1 MAQHVLDESA
11 SEVSGDVQSRAPRPS
26 TRAAQRRLGWALLV
40 LFAAA
45 FVVRVA
51 PGLDD
56 PFSYV
61 PSGGGLPIDSYNDA
75 VFSLGGRAL
84 PDLGVLDSKLGGDWG
99 AGDHYADHPPLV
111 YSATAVAQAVTGDD
125 ELAAR
130 GLALVASLAAMV
142 LLFLLLIELA
152 VPPPLAALSVG
163 VALSVPM
170 FVEYGTMLDTLML
183 GLPFAVAYLLVWQ
196 RSLDGR
202 ANAWALGSVA
212 ALSVLTAWE
221 GALLVAVTLLI
232 TLVVRRGRA
241 ALGTIVAAGAGLVAG
256 LVATALWLVWVNDGL
271 THIIDQGLERS
282 SGGGP
287 LSVGDYFD
295 RQFTWLRDLYGIP
308 AVILLVAGLVAALA
322 LSRFRPVAVAAATTS
337 LVYAGAFRQG
347 SWQHDYW
354 NYWLLITLALAA
366 GALAF
371 VVARARRALVTGA
384 LGCLAVAVVVTGFT
398 ARTPIYLRTGGAD
411 LAPKLAATR
420 RPVPGQRWVPVVQPN
435 ADPGKSAVWTIP
447 QERFNLGRPLR
458 FATAA
463 RAAEFARRHPTFWL
477 IVNYQ
482 VVRGDD
488 ALALLTAS

>member
-1 MAQHVLDESA
+1 MAQHVLDDSA
-11 SEVSGDVQSRAPRPS
+11 PAATEVQPRARLQSRRV
-26 TRAAQRRLGWALLV
+26 AQRRLGWALLAV
-40 LFAAA
+40 FAAV

-84 PDLGVLDSKLGGDWG
+84 RDRGVVDSKLGAEWG

-111 YSATAVAQAVTGDD
+111 YSATAIAQTVTGDD

-142 LLFLLLIELA
+142 LLFLLLIELG

-170 FVEYGTMLDTLML
+170 FIAYGTMLDTLML
-183 GLPFAVAYLLVWQ
+183 GLPFAVAYLLLWQ
-196 RSLDGR
+196 RSPDGR
-202 ANAWALGSVA
+202 TRAWALGGVA
-212 ALSVLTAWE
+212 AMTVLTAWE
-221 GALLVAVTLLI
+221 GALLIGITLAMTLL
-232 TLVVRRGRA
+232 LRRGRA

-256 LVATALWLVWVNDGL
+256 LAATALWLVWANGGFGHLV
-271 THIIDQGLERS
+271 DQGLQRA
-282 SGGGP
+282 GGGAP
-287 LSVGDYFD
+287 LSLGEYLD
-295 RQFTWLRDLYGIP
+295 RQLTWLRDLFGVP
-308 AVILLVAGLVAALA
+308 ALILLVGGVVAALVIPRFRAVAIAA
-322 LSRFRPVAVAAATTS
+322 LSTT
-337 LVYAGAFRQG
+337 LVYAGLFHQG

-354 NYWLLITLALAA
+354 NYWLLITLTLAA

-371 VVARARRALVTGA
+371 IASRAHRTFVTAALA
-384 LGCLAVAVVVTGFT
+384 CLAIAVVVTGFT
-398 ARTPIYLRTGGAD
+398 ASTPVYLRTGGAD
-411 LAPKLAATR
+411 LSPKLAATR

-435 ADPGKSAVWTIP
+435 AERAGTSAVWTVP
-447 QERFNLGRPLR
+447 QERFNLGVPLR
-458 FATAA
+458 FATPV

-488 ALALLTAS
+488 ALALLAAS

>member
-1 MAQHVLDESA
+1 
-11 SEVSGDVQSRAPRPS
+11 
-26 TRAAQRRLGWALLV
+26 
-40 LFAAA
+40 
-45 FVVRVA
+45 
-51 PGLDD
+51 
-56 PFSYV
+56 
-61 PSGGGLPIDSYNDA
+61 
-75 VFSLGGRAL
+75 
-84 PDLGVLDSKLGGDWG
+84 
-99 AGDHYADHPPLV
+99 
-111 YSATAVAQAVTGDD
+111 
-125 ELAAR
+125 
-130 GLALVASLAAMV
+130 LVASLAAMV

-221 GALLVAVTLLI
+221 DALLVAVTLLI

-354 NYWLLITLALAA
+354 NYWLLITLTLAA

-435 ADPGKSAVWTIP
+435 ADPGTSAVWTIP